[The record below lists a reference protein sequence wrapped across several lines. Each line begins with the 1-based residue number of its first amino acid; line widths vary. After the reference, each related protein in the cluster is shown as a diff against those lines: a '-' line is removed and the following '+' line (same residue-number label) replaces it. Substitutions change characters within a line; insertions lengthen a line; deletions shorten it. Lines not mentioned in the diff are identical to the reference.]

1 MFERLVARVE
11 GKARAAAETSRRNV
25 EAVFAAIPDVQLRVE
40 GDTLVIEAM
49 GLARRWL
56 SDVRLRFA
64 LWRRG

>member
-11 GKARAAAETSRRNV
+11 DKAREAAEATRRNV
-25 EAVFAAIPDVQLRVE
+25 EEALAQFPDVRLRRD

-64 LWRRG
+64 FWRRG